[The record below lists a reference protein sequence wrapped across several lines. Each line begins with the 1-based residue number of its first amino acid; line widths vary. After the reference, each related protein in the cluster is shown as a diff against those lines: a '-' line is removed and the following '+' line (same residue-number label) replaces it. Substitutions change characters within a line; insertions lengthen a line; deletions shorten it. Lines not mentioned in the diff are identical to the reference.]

1 MEIIYHSFS
10 LLFFQTFACE
20 NFCTLSTQI
29 PFSSFLFYS
38 EWDAFD
44 QKLSKMQKLSLQIK
58 DRRICDFVGISM
70 IDMQFAKMA
79 LLYSI
84 ANSNVD
90 RS

>member
-10 LLFFQTFACE
+10 LFFFQTFACE

-44 QKLSKMQKLSLQIK
+44 QKLSKMQKTFTANQRIF
-58 DRRICDFVGISM
+58 RRILNFVGISM
-70 IDMQFAKMA
+70 IDMQVA
-79 LLYSI
+79 
-84 ANSNVD
+84 
-90 RS
+90 